1 MFGKRQVRTH
11 RFYVMQQ
18 TDVNICNLI
27 FDKEGT
33 IAELDITNQLIFI
46 TTLFIFVCLVAA
58 IIKIQ

>member
-1 MFGKRQVRTH
+1 
-11 RFYVMQQ
+11 MQQ

-33 IAELDITNQLIFI
+33 IIERDITNQLIFI
-46 TTLFIFVCLVAA
+46 TALFIFVYLVVA